1 MLESCETKF
10 RPHGLLDLP
19 ITDGH
24 PAVKTCHSSGERLE
38 GFVVVV
44 VVFLL
49 YSVYMFNPGIDTMKL
64 LF

>member
-1 MLESCETKF
+1 MVI
-10 RPHGLLDLP
+10 LLSRLA
-19 ITDGH
+19 I
-24 PAVKTCHSSGERLE
+24 SSGERLE